1 MKKTVVL
8 GASLKPERASN
19 QAVHRLQKDGHE
31 VIALGFREGTIDQVT
46 IVTEWEHYK
55 EVDTLTLY
63 LNPQRQ
69 ATYYD
74 YILTMNP
81 KRIIFNPGTENPELV
96 QKAKAQGIEIEIA
109 CTLVLLSVDAY

>member
-19 QAVHRLQKDGHE
+19 RAVYRLQYAGHE
-31 VIALGFREGTIDQVT
+31 VIALGFREGTIGQIPITTDWGKY
-46 IVTEWEHYK
+46 E

-63 LNPQRQ
+63 LNPKRQ
-69 ATYYD
+69 AAYYD
-74 YILTMNP
+74 YILEMNP

-96 QKAKAQGIEIEIA
+96 QKAKAKGIEAEIA